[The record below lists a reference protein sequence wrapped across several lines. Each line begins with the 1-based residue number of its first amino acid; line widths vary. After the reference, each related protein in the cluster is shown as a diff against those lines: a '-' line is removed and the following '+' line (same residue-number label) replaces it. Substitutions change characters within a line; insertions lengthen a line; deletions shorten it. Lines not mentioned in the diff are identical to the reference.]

1 MNYLRLIKNRF
12 GFGSIF
18 DYIAFKKNFKVEH
31 PDYFDPDGL
40 HVFCGVQGAGKTLC
54 AVLFVKKL
62 VAAYPNSMLVT
73 NVDIAGLPDD
83 YRIERYTG
91 PDCLSEYS
99 NGEKGVIFLIDEIQ
113 ADFNSLESKGIDPSV
128 VAEICQ
134 QRKQRKTIIGTAQ
147 VFSRISKALRE
158 QAKYVIMCDSFLGF
172 LQRVTVCRG
181 DSIILG
187 DDGHMSGT
195 KEFKSIFVRRPE
207 WFDLYDTYAKILRLS
222 TNSYDYQ
229 GGGRKK

>member
-1 MNYLRLIKNRF
+1 MIKNRF

-18 DYIAFKKNFKVEH
+18 DFISFKRNFKIEH

-40 HVFCGVQGAGKTLC
+40 HVFCGSQGAGKTLC

-73 NVDIAGLPDD
+73 NVDIAGLPED
-83 YRIERYTG
+83 YRIEQYTG
-91 PDCLSEYS
+91 PDCLSQYS

-128 VAEICQ
+128 VTEICQ
-134 QRKQRKTIIGTAQ
+134 QRKQRKTIIATAQ

-158 QAKYVIMCDSFLGF
+158 QAKYVIMCDSVLGCF
-172 LQRVTVCRG
+172 QRCTVC
-181 DSIILG
+181 S
-187 DDGHMSGT
+187 
-195 KEFKSIFVRRPE
+195 V
-207 WFDLYDTYAKILRLS
+207 
-222 TNSYDYQ
+222 
-229 GGGRKK
+229 